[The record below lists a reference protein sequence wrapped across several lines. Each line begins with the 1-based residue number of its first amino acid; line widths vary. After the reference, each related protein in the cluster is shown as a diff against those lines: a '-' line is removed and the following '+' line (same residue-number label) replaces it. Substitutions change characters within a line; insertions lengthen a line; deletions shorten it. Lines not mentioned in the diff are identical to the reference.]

1 MMLSKHRFR
10 AGRGFLAVVGVAVA
24 ASMWST
30 DGLAADSSPPPGVV
44 LEDYVVVPGDTCAK
58 IARDLFGD
66 SRRVVDIHTYNDLGE
81 SPHRLRP
88 GTILRLPRAKAS
100 SDPDARITFVRNQ
113 VEAYKP
119 EPKPAT
125 VNETLFRGHKVGT
138 KERASAELLFA
149 DTSRI
154 QLGEQTLIVIL
165 EGRASGARTDFGAET
180 TLVTGALRSRL
191 AELAGETPAKPTVVR
206 TEAAE
211 LNLGPGEAQV
221 QVDEKKTTRL
231 AVYKGRSHARAKRK
245 TVEVPEGFGNRTD
258 AGQPPGEPK
267 PLPPAPTWTTAPPAE
282 LSVADTGT
290 LTAKYGPG
298 TGVGPAAELWHVQIA
313 QDESFHD
320 MVVDVRVPARITDLE
335 AKGLAPGLYLVR
347 VSAIDSDAFEGPWG
361 PVATTKVV
369 LAPPPP
375 PPPPTPPPAPSAPP
389 APPPPRPTMVPAGA
403 VLGGLSVASQ
413 AEGWLGQVAGL
424 ELDVARR
431 PPHDA
436 LVIPALGLRAL
447 YEHLGAA
454 AATEGPVS
462 RRDALDVSLF
472 GSARI
477 GRSASRLRAFLGL
490 GPQLVVARVTEPS
503 GRTFWHTWPAGV
515 ALVGAE
521 LRLGPGAVLMEM
533 DVRYPVRRP
542 SMSEDTQL
550 GFLHLLA
557 GYRLGL

>member
-1 MMLSKHRFR
+1 MMSKHRFR
-10 AGRGFLAVVGVAVA
+10 GARGFLAVVGVAVV
-24 ASMWST
+24 ASTWST
-30 DGLAADSSPPPGVV
+30 DGLAAESSPPPGVV
-44 LEDYVVVPGDTCAK
+44 LEDYVVETGDTCVK
-58 IARDLFGD
+58 IAREIFGD
-66 SRRVVDIHTYNDLGE
+66 SRRVVDIHTYNDLGD

-88 GTILRLPRAKAS
+88 GMVLRLPRAKAS

-165 EGRASGARTDFGAET
+165 EGRASGARTAFGAET

-191 AELAGETPAKPTVVR
+191 AELAGASPAKPTVVR

-267 PLPPAPTWTTAPPAE
+267 PLPPAPTWIAAPPAE

-298 TGVGPAAELWHVQIA
+298 TGAGPAAEVWHVQIA
-313 QDESFHD
+313 QDENFLD
-320 MVVDVRVPARITDLE
+320 LLVDVRVPARITALE
-335 AKGLAPGLYLVR
+335 AKGLAPGAYLAR
-347 VSAIDSDAFEGPWG
+347 VSAIDADSFEGPWG
-361 PVATTKVV
+361 AVATTKVV

-375 PPPPTPPPAPSAPP
+375 PLPPPPPAPSAPP
-389 APPPPRPTMVPAGA
+389 PPPLPRPTMVPAGA
-403 VLGGLSVASQ
+403 VLGGVSVASQ
-413 AEGWLGQVAGL
+413 VEGWLGQVAGL
-424 ELDVARR
+424 EMEVARR

-436 LVIPALGLRAL
+436 LVIPALGVRAL

-454 AATEGPVS
+454 AATEAPVS
-462 RRDALDVSLF
+462 RRDALNLSLLGRLRF
-472 GSARI
+472 
-477 GRSASRLRAFLGL
+477 GRSASRVRAFVGL
-490 GPQLVVARVTEPS
+490 GPQVVVARVSEPS
-503 GRTFWHTWPAGV
+503 GRTFWHTWPAGMV
-515 ALVGAE
+515 LVGAE
-521 LRLGPGAVLMEM
+521 VRLGPGVILLEM
-533 DVRYPVRRP
+533 DARYPVRRP

-550 GFLHLLA
+550 GFLHLLT